1 MTRLDRWLASASR
14 SLNVFACAALVAMM
28 LLTFA
33 DVVLRLLR
41 LPIPGTYELVP
52 DEMVKHLHKR
62 VMAIALHER
71 KRIPFCGRL
80 VGQAKSGKGSV
91 WLVEDDRG
99 QLIKS
104 QKPMVVEG

>member
-1 MTRLDRWLASASR
+1 MTPTLKFNLDIEPYTL
-14 SLNVFACAALVAMM
+14 
-28 LLTFA
+28 
-33 DVVLRLLR
+33 
-41 LPIPGTYELVP
+41 
-52 DEMVKHLHKR
+52 MVKHLHRR

-104 QKPMVVEG
+104 QKPVVVEGA

>member
-1 MTRLDRWLASASR
+1 MTPNLIINLDIEPITLMWNGQAV
-14 SLNVFACAALVAMM
+14 SL
-28 LLTFA
+28 
-33 DVVLRLLR
+33 
-41 LPIPGTYELVP
+41 PGTNEKVP
-52 DEMVKHLHKR
+52 DNMIQHLNKR
-62 VMAIALHER
+62 VIAIALHER

-104 QKPMVVEG
+104 QKPVVVEGV